1 MQFFYGLTVLM
12 VISILSTFC
21 LGILA
26 PAVVFSLSTVA
37 ASFGIN
43 LILLFLVSSA
53 TSAVLKNQSQ
63 S

>member
-1 MQFFYGLTVLM
+1 MQFFYGLIILM

-37 ASFGIN
+37 ASFVIN
-43 LILLFLVSSA
+43 LIILFLAASGVASA
-53 TSAVLKNQSQ
+53 FKSAK
-63 S
+63 